1 MGWAVTVFIL
11 GLIRF
16 ISLALSFALA
26 TLAAALFITFVLF
39 LGSDLG
45 WIEDDPI
52 TAFSSAGFATASWL
66 AIAQMTFIP
75 FLIVIPFLEFT
86 RATGFT
92 INLIA
97 GGAIALVAIVMSPLG
112 AGEEIALPYP
122 SSEIWIAF
130 LSAGFVSGFVY
141 WILSGH
147 RAGKWLGTPKNS
159 LQE

>member
-1 MGWAVTVFIL
+1 MTVFIL

-16 ISLALSFALA
+16 ISLILSYTLA

-45 WIEDDPI
+45 WIEDDPV
-52 TAFSSAGFATASWL
+52 TALGSIGFATASWF
-66 AIAQMTFIP
+66 AIAQIAFIP

-97 GGAIALVAIVMSPLG
+97 GGAIALIVIVMSPLG

-122 SSEIWIAF
+122 SSEVWITF
-130 LSAGFVSGFVY
+130 LSAGFVSGFIY
-141 WILSGH
+141 WALSGH
-147 RAGKWLGTPKNS
+147 RAGRWLGTAKPNY
-159 LQE
+159 QE